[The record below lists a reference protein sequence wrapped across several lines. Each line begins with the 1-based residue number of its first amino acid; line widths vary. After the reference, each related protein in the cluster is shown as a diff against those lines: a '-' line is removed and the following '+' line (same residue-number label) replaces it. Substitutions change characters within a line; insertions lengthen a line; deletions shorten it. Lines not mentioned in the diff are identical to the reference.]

1 MSFAAGR
8 GKWLA
13 IAAMLLAASACSAQ
27 CGPVAKSP
35 ATTPVAAASS
45 PSPSPSPTAPL
56 AASSPPFHSGEA
68 GVAYAA
74 VALSA
79 SGGRAPYTWSVVS
92 GALPDG
98 LALSNDGS
106 VAGSPTTA
114 GIFSFTI
121 QVADSGKGT
130 ASIPGTIQ
138 IAEQLTAGL
147 NSSCAQ
153 YCRVELGCDSTCGAF
168 GNLAGGVG
176 PYSYTVSQGPL
187 PAGTSLN
194 GLALAGTFRGLSGYL
209 KFTVQVADS
218 LGGTASIAPT
228 FWMYDHITL
237 GSGSCLGN
245 YPTGCS
251 TNLPIG
257 AGVPETGRSVRLLSV
272 ASDPKQGCW
281 PPTAGSPPAGYGL
294 SVSGPNVVV
303 SIPSRILSGYAAI
316 WTVQVDEQTPCAS
329 ATVCTSNQAT
339 VVIEVQCG

>member
-8 GKWLA
+8 GKWLTV
-13 IAAMLLAASACSAQ
+13 AAALLAASACSAQ
-27 CGPVAKSP
+27 CGSVAKSP

-45 PSPSPSPTAPL
+45 ASPSPSPTAPL
-56 AASSPPFHSGEA
+56 AASSPPFHGGEA

-98 LALSNDGS
+98 LALSGDGS
-106 VAGSPTTA
+106 VSGSPTTA

-121 QVADSGKGT
+121 QVADSGSGT

-168 GNLAGGVG
+168 GHLAGGVG
-176 PYSYTVSQGPL
+176 PYTYTVAQGPL
-187 PAGTSLN
+187 PAGTTLN
-194 GLALAGTFRGLSGYL
+194 GLSLAGTFKGLSGYL

-218 LGGTASIAPT
+218 LGGTTTIAPT
-228 FWMYDHITL
+228 FWMYDHISLAGGTCTGRVTCTVTLAYSGGLPGTSVSASPTSWTGGSCAAGAPLTCPAPSFSAAYQPGSVVVTLRYQANYPATFGTL
-237 GSGSCLGN
+237 GIQLTDGDPCGAST
-245 YPTGCS
+245 YCS
-251 TNLPIG
+251 T
-257 AGVPETGRSVRLLSV
+257 AASV
-272 ASDPKQGCW
+272 
-281 PPTAGSPPAGYGL
+281 
-294 SVSGPNVVV
+294 NVV
-303 SIPSRILSGYAAI
+303 G
-316 WTVQVDEQTPCAS
+316 
-329 ATVCTSNQAT
+329 
-339 VVIEVQCG
+339 